1 MQGRVGL
8 RLGVVCLAAQAMIG
22 CNRGPFSLVS
32 VSGSVLYDD
41 GSPVMGSEYVL
52 KFVPQVESPD
62 GKSFPRVGTAK
73 IRPDGTIR
81 AVTTLKFND
90 GLTAGRHRVYFPFQP
105 GPDGKLPVPP
115 EYTDPNQTPLE
126 IDTADGRRLE
136 IVVPRP
142 NPDGSE

>member
-1 MQGRVGL
+1 MPR
-8 RLGVVCLAAQAMIG
+8 RNGVKFTALCLAVAMAAG

-32 VSGSVLYDD
+32 VSGAVAYED
-41 GSPVMGSEYVL
+41 GSPILDSEYLV

-62 GKSFPRVGTAK
+62 GENYPRVGTAK
-73 IRPDGTIR
+73 VKPDGTIR

-90 GLTAGRHRVYFPFQP
+90 GLIAGKHRVYFPFEP

-115 EYTDPNQTPLE
+115 EYTDPEKTPLE

-142 NPDGSE
+142 E